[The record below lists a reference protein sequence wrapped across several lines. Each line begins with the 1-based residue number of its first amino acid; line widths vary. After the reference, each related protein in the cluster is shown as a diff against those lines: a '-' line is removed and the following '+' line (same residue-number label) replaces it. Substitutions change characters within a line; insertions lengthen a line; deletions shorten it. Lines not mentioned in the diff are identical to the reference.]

1 MNKPETIHG
10 FECLA
15 ELPAPDPRNTVL
27 VFPLDANGEPTEEAA
42 RQFAAIVREADK
54 READTLRAALS
65 VEIDA
70 IREKERFFWR
80 AARPSL
86 GANAVALLLDGIAS
100 RLEIVCGFAPPPKGR
115 KEQAQ

>member
-1 MNKPETIHG
+1 MTET
-10 FECLA
+10 
-15 ELPAPDPRNTVL
+15 
-27 VFPLDANGEPTEEAA
+27 DAAA
-42 RQFAAIVREADK
+42 LVREADK

-100 RLEIVCGFAPPPKGR
+100 RLEIVCGFTPPPKGR
-115 KEQAQ
+115 KQAQ